1 MHTQC
6 EYVDLIIAKLNDL
19 SDAKGIVKCATILEI
34 YSMLNNL
41 KDGLLKDEEE
51 HNKEKLVLEEKIRD
65 LKNS

>member
-6 EYVDLIIAKLNDL
+6 EYVDSIIAKLNDL
-19 SDAKGIVKCATILEI
+19 ADAKGIVKCATILEI

-41 KDGLLKDEEE
+41 KDGLMKDEEE
-51 HNKEKLVLEEKIRD
+51 HTKEKLVLEEKIRD